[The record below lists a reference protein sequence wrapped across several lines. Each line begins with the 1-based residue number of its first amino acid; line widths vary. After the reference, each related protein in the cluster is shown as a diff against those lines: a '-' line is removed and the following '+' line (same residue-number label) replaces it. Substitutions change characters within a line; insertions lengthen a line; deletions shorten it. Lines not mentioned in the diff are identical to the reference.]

1 MANKRELKFTWLRGG
16 KSSFPLPMAAS
27 QTIYLQSG
35 KFVDIAGGTG
45 PYGELADASSTFL
58 TGWVEVGGWDYTNGV
73 KAAYFLSS
81 GTAGATIV
89 NCIRDLTAV
98 FRMPLAYL
106 TATYTTNYAATKIGE
121 LCDIYTST
129 IQYCDVTNSS
139 DDFLVLIGGLAATA
153 AVAAAS
159 LGDGYCDVMMNPAK
173 AIGDTA

>member
-1 MANKRELKFTWLRGG
+1 MNPKELKFSWLRGG
-16 KSSFPLPMAAS
+16 KTSFPLPMAAS

-45 PYGELADASSTFL
+45 PYGELADANSTFI

-81 GTAGATIV
+81 GTAGATVV
-89 NCIRDLTAV
+89 NCIRDASAV

-106 TATYTTNYAATKIGE
+106 TATYTENYSATHIGD
-121 LCDIYTST
+121 LRDIYTST
-129 IQYCDVTNSS
+129 IQYCDLTNST
-139 DDFLVLIGGLAATA
+139 DDFLVVVGGLAATE

-159 LGDGYCDVMMNPAK
+159 VGDGYVDVMINPNSM
-173 AIGDTA
+173 IGDTA